1 MDLSTTLDI
10 IKSIVKALKGI
21 VSGDIDF
28 ENLSSNFDK
37 LSSSLD
43 GAEGSSKADVADTAS
58 GAKDTIVEK

>member
-43 GAEGSSKADVADTAS
+43 GAEGSSEADVADTAS
-58 GAKDTIVEK
+58 EAKDTIVEK